1 MKILVVEDNPALRDL
16 MVGHLASR
24 GFAVDAVG
32 RADEAEAAIRAAR
45 HDVVVL
51 DLGLP
56 DADGQHLLRDV
67 RSWSGGRLPVIVV
80 TARDALEERLQAF
93 EGGADDFVLKPFDL
107 LELEARLRAVLRR
120 PGVRAEELLLFGDIA
135 LERLS
140 RSITIGGQP
149 LRVSRREVGLL
160 EELLAAAGRTVVRDV
175 LGDRLYAFNEP
186 VTPNAIEAA
195 VSRLRRSLR
204 DARSAVTIETMRG
217 IGYRLAVGAKS

>member
-1 MKILVVEDNPALRDL
+1 MKVLVVEDNNTMRDL
-16 MVGHLASR
+16 VAGYLAGR
-24 GFAVDAVG
+24 GFAVDAVA
-32 RADEAEAAIRAAR
+32 RADEAEAAIRTAQ

-56 DADGQHLLRDV
+56 DADGQDLLLDIRH
-67 RSWSGGRLPVIVV
+67 WSGGRLPVVVV
-80 TARDALEERLQAF
+80 TARDALKERLLAF
-93 EGGADDFVLKPFDL
+93 EGGADDFILKPFDL

-120 PGVRAEELLLFGDIA
+120 PGIRADDMLSFGDIA
-135 LERLS
+135 LERSS
-140 RSITIGGQP
+140 RSITVEGRA
-149 LRVSRREVGLL
+149 LRISRREIGLL

-204 DARSAVTIETMRG
+204 DADSTVVIETMRG
-217 IGYRLAVGAKS
+217 IGYRLAQGAGH